1 MNLEIEGM
9 KPRVLVV
16 LGMHRS
22 GTSVLSAG
30 LEALGVEFGDNLIPA
45 RADNPKGYWEDA
57 RLVELNEEILAACGF
72 SSGDIGLSDGRVSDP
87 AHFGDWVRRAGLLL
101 EELLVGKSL
110 LGIKDPRMPRLMP
123 IWQAAFDALGLRVDY
138 VIAARHPLSVAASL
152 AARDQLSQEKSLLL
166 WYEHSCRAIQWA
178 LCRGAVVAD
187 YDQLLATPWEELS
200 RIGQRLSLQ
209 LDEPGFARFTEEVLD
224 VGLRHSSHDE
234 EELAAA
240 RGSFPGLIEVHGAM
254 QHLAVDR
261 FDPAQW
267 VGLEGDFVRSMPFLE
282 FAGELDRQLWQL
294 AALRIE
300 ERQRYEEQVKHLTA
314 MGDGQRQRNEELV
327 EQMHRSTLEFEA
339 RIEANERA
347 GQMLSQQL
355 SVCRD
360 ELASARQGLT
370 ELRASLASQEGQ
382 LQCVQMDLQYA
393 RAHLVAMQGSHSWR
407 CTRPLRTVGSL
418 LRRLAGA
425 KRS

>member
-1 MNLEIEGM
+1 
-9 KPRVLVV
+9 
-16 LGMHRS
+16 
-22 GTSVLSAG
+22 
-30 LEALGVEFGDNLIPA
+30 
-45 RADNPKGYWEDA
+45 
-57 RLVELNEEILAACGF
+57 
-72 SSGDIGLSDGRVSDP
+72 
-87 AHFGDWVRRAGLLL
+87 
-101 EELLVGKSL
+101 
-110 LGIKDPRMPRLMP
+110 
-123 IWQAAFDALGLRVDY
+123 
-138 VIAARHPLSVAASL
+138 
-152 AARDQLSQEKSLLL
+152 
-166 WYEHSCRAIQWA
+166 
-178 LCRGAVVAD
+178 
-187 YDQLLATPWEELS
+187 
-200 RIGQRLSLQ
+200 
-209 LDEPGFARFTEEVLD
+209 
-224 VGLRHSSHDE
+224 
-234 EELAAA
+234 
-240 RGSFPGLIEVHGAM
+240 M